1 MTTGN
6 QNKTLLLAGWI
17 ALILLA
23 VTSKVSHAIVTGS
36 YMYNLSNF
44 YGVVGY
50 EWCHPY
56 FDLKTGEIYVA
67 QGGSVQIFNTA
78 GMEIYSFSDGEL
90 GVIQD
95 VSTDSEG
102 NILALSWKN
111 LGFSIVKCNFR
122 GEPREEIRIA
132 NLPKEFAGFSPNRM
146 VFREGLFYLVDKSR
160 LRVAVVD
167 RDGTYLKGYDLASLI
182 AVKDDQRADNDI
194 FGFNM
199 DREGNMLFTVPAQ
212 FLAYK
217 VTPEGKVFS
226 FGRRGSGPGRF
237 GVAAGITA
245 DGKGNILVSDSL
257 RGVVMIFDKEFRFQ
271 SEFGFRGLRPGNLI
285 VPRDL
290 ETDGDNRVFVTQMRK
305 RGISVFQLSE
315 N

>member
-1 MTTGN
+1 M
-6 QNKTLLLAGWI
+6 LLLAGWI
-17 ALILLA
+17 ALVLLA
-23 VTSKVSHAIVTGS
+23 VTPNVSPAIVTGS

-44 YGVVGY
+44 YGVIGY
-50 EWCHPY
+50 EWSHPY

-67 QGGSVQIFNTA
+67 QGGSVQVFNPA

-95 VSTDSEG
+95 VSTDADG

-111 LGFSIVKCNFR
+111 QEFAIVKCDFR
-122 GEPREEIRIA
+122 GEPRGEIRIA

-146 VFREGLFYLVDKSR
+146 IHREGLFYLVDKSR

-167 RDGTYLKGYDLASLI
+167 GDGAYRNGYDLASLI
-182 AVKDDQRADNDI
+182 DVKDDQRADNDI

-199 DREGNMLFTVPAQ
+199 DREGNMLFTIPVQ
-212 FLAYK
+212 FLVYK
-217 VTPEGKVFS
+217 VTPEGQVSS

-237 GVAAGITA
+237 GVAAGIA
-245 DGKGNILVSDSL
+245 SDGKGNILVSDSL

-271 SEFGFRGLRPGNLI
+271 SEFGYRGLRPGNLI
-285 VPRDL
+285 VPRDM

-305 RGISVFQLSE
+305 RGISVYQLTE